1 MNAQANAGNEPLRI
15 LLVGATNTD
24 AELTVEFLESTQT
37 DFGAMVRAS
46 TLDEAKLHAHD
57 GELNIVLLDISSM
70 QTVTGDALDALQSL
84 IAELPLVVLGE
95 EHQSRAA
102 KTLLEQG
109 AQDFLI
115 KGDFNSRTLERAI
128 NYAIHRKQSES
139 RFRHLAQ
146 YDVLTGLAN
155 RTLFEERLDRAIRRA
170 KRHGTGLAV
179 MYLDLDRFKRIN
191 DSLGHDAGDELLK
204 MTAERLE
211 SCVRETDVVSRR
223 GGDEFTVLL
232 EGLAGPELSGVV
244 ASKLLNSISE
254 PFKLQKAE
262 VFTSASIGISTF
274 PETGRTPSELICHA
288 DAALYLAKNNGRS
301 TYRFYTQALDAS
313 EIAKMERQREL
324 ERAIS
329 SDDLHLVYQP
339 KIDLR
344 DGSVAGAEA
353 LVRWRLPN
361 GDVRY
366 PADFIPAAESSGLI
380 VQLGERVM
388 HDACVQARVWDAKAP
403 EGWRVAVNVSGRQLE
418 TDSFVETLDAILVDT
433 GLKPERLE
441 IELTESA
448 LVADPDSARE
458 LLSALRAR
466 DIAVSID
473 DFGTGYC
480 SLSYLRNFPVDTLK
494 IDQSFVQG
502 ANDAVNLSIVR
513 AIVDLA
519 RALELG
525 VVAEGVETA
534 EQMYTMQSL
543 GADVVQGYLLGRP
556 DAAQH
561 LDLTH

>member
-1 MNAQANAGNEPLRI
+1 MKAQANVGNEPLRI

-37 DFGAMVRAS
+37 NFGAVVRAS

-57 GELNIVLLDISSM
+57 RELNIVLLDISSM

-115 KGDFNSRTLERAI
+115 KGDFNNRALERAI

-139 RFRHLAQ
+139 HFRHLAQ

-191 DSLGHDAGDELLK
+191 DSLGHDAGDALLK

-223 GGDEFTVLL
+223 SGDEFTVLL

-244 ASKLLNSISE
+244 ASKLLNAISE

-274 PETGRTPSELICHA
+274 PETGRTPSELISHA

-313 EIAKMERQREL
+313 EIAQMERQREL

-339 KIDLR
+339 KINLR
-344 DGSVAGAEA
+344 GGSVAGAEA

-403 EGWRVAVNVSGRQLE
+403 EGWRVAVNVSGRQLK

-441 IELTESA
+441 IELTESS

-466 DIAVSID
+466 DIAISID

-543 GADVVQGYLLGRP
+543 GADVVQGYLVGRP

-561 LDLTH
+561 LELTH

>member
-1 MNAQANAGNEPLRI
+1 MNAQANVGNEPLRV

-57 GELNIVLLDISSM
+57 RKLNIVLLDISSM
-70 QTVTGDALDALQSL
+70 QTVTGDALDPLQRL

-191 DSLGHDAGDELLK
+191 DSLGHDA
-204 MTAERLE
+204 
-211 SCVRETDVVSRR
+211 
-223 GGDEFTVLL
+223 
-232 EGLAGPELSGVV
+232 
-244 ASKLLNSISE
+244 
-254 PFKLQKAE
+254 
-262 VFTSASIGISTF
+262 
-274 PETGRTPSELICHA
+274 
-288 DAALYLAKNNGRS
+288 DAALYLAKNNRRS
-301 TYRFYTQALDAS
+301 TYRFYTQALDAC

-353 LVRWRLPN
+353 LVRWHLPN

-433 GLKPERLE
+433 GLKPEPLE

-534 EQMYTMQSL
+534 EQMYTMQLL
-543 GADVVQGYLLGRP
+543 GADVVQGYLLGRS

-561 LDLTH
+561 LELTH

>member
-15 LLVGATNTD
+15 LLIGATNTD

-57 GELNIVLLDISSM
+57 RELNIVLLDISSM

-274 PETGRTPSELICHA
+274 PETGLTPSELICHA

>member
-1 MNAQANAGNEPLRI
+1 MNAQANAGNEALRI
-15 LLVGATNTD
+15 LLIGATNTD

-57 GELNIVLLDISSM
+57 RELNIVLLDISSM

-366 PADFIPAAESSGLI
+366 PGRLYPAAESSGLI

-513 AIVDLA
+513 AIVDRPCIGTGRCGGRRRDSRTDVHDAVAWRGCRAGLSA
-519 RALELG
+519 RPP
-525 VVAEGVETA
+525 
-534 EQMYTMQSL
+534 
-543 GADVVQGYLLGRP
+543 RCC
-556 DAAQH
+556 AAP
-561 LDLTH
+561 